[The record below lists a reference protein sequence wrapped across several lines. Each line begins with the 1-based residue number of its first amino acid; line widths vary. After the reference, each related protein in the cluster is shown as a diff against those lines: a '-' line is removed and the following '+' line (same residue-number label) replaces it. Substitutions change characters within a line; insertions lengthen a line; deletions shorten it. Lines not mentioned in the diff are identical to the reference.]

1 MTSTAVVCA
10 RTHTGVE
17 STKLRR
23 EPSDSSDDS
32 IWLDSEAAVANG
44 DLVQMLEQ
52 APAPSAAE
60 LEPESGAHF
69 SIPFPFWTTN
79 HLPRQ
84 ARDEH
89 EVSWLEKEAHV
100 PQRPPPPPPPP
111 PPPAS
116 SCWSA
121 QTTARKATCGTN
133 ECTTQSHRVAY
144 CLCLQMEAF
153 AKTR

>member
-1 MTSTAVVCA
+1 VRA

-52 APAPSAAE
+52 PPAPSAAE
-60 LEPESGAHF
+60 LEPESGAYV
-69 SIPFPFWTTN
+69 SIPFSFWKTN

-89 EVSWLEKEAHV
+89 EVSWLEK
-100 PQRPPPPPPPP
+100 
-111 PPPAS
+111 
-116 SCWSA
+116 
-121 QTTARKATCGTN
+121 
-133 ECTTQSHRVAY
+133 
-144 CLCLQMEAF
+144 
-153 AKTR
+153 